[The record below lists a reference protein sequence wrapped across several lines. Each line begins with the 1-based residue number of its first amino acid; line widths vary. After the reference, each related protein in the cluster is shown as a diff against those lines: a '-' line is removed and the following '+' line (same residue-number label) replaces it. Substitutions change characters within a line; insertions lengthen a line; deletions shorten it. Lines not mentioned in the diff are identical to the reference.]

1 MSAQNRKKIVRQ
13 FFKLIM
19 EGKQKNSLRF
29 FAPKARQHNPFVKG
43 GMSEL
48 FDAMSAVQ
56 NEPPKYS
63 DPYLALRKV
72 IAEGN
77 MVAVYTELLNSRSK
91 PSKGGL
97 RQAHL
102 FRFNKSDKIVEY
114 WDITQMIEPG
124 TPNTANAFG

>member
-1 MSAQNRKKIVRQ
+1 MSVQNRKKIVRQ

-43 GMSEL
+43 GMSAL

-63 DPYLALRKV
+63 DPFLAVRKV
-72 IAEGN
+72 IADGN
-77 MVAVYTELLNSRSK
+77 MVVVHTELLNSKSK
-91 PSKGGL
+91 PGEGGL
-97 RQAHL
+97 RQAHI
-102 FRFNKSDKIVEY
+102 FRFNKNDKIVEY
-114 WDITQMIEPG
+114 WDITQSIERDL
-124 TPNTANAFG
+124 PNAANAF

>member
-1 MSAQNRKKIVRQ
+1 MTIQNRKKIVRQ

-19 EGKQKNSLRF
+19 EGKQMESLRF

-56 NEPPKYS
+56 NEPPKYP
-63 DPYLALRKV
+63 DPSFAIKKV
-72 IAEGN
+72 IAEED
-77 MVAVYTELLNSRSK
+77 MVSVYTELLNSKAR
-91 PSKGGL
+91 PGKGGL

-102 FRFNKSDKIVEY
+102 FRFNASDKIVEY
-114 WDITQMIEPG
+114 WDLTQMIESDM
-124 TPNTANAFG
+124 PNAANAF